1 MILVTGATGNIGGAL
16 VRMLLDGGH
25 EVRVLTRD
33 RARVTASGVDI
44 AVGDL
49 EQPETLA
56 PALAGV
62 DRAFFVFHAGP
73 QLAARAADFAQAA
86 RAAGVRHVVAVSS
99 GTIEM
104 DPLPLIGRWHLAL
117 EEAFA
122 GVATTTFLR
131 PDNFASNA
139 LRWAPMIRE
148 RSMVFAPYADGQST
162 PIDPHDIAA
171 VAHVALTTPGHDG
184 KIYTL
189 SGPAVMTA
197 REQVAVIAAELGRE
211 LTVVDAPPEQAR
223 AGMVRSG
230 MPEQMAN
237 AILELLNRPPRPTT
251 TVRDVTGVAPRSF
264 ATWVHEHL
272 AAFS

>member
-16 VRMLLDGGH
+16 VRMLLDTGH
-25 EVRVLTRD
+25 QVRVMTRD

-49 EQPETLA
+49 EQPATLA
-56 PALAGV
+56 PALACI

-73 QLAARAADFAQAA
+73 ELAARAADFAQAA

-104 DPLPLIGRWHLAL
+104 APLPLIGRWHLAL

-122 GVATTTFLR
+122 GVATTFLR

-148 RSMVFAPYADGQST
+148 RSTVFAPFADGQST

-171 VAHVALTTPGHDG
+171 VAHVALTTPGHDA
-184 KIYTL
+184 KTYTL

-197 REQVAVIAAELGRE
+197 RDQVAAIAAELGRE
-211 LTVVDAPPEQAR
+211 LKVIDAPPDQAR
-223 AGMVRSG
+223 AGMVRGG
-230 MPEQMAN
+230 MPEMMAN
-237 AILELLNRPPRPTT
+237 AILELLNRTPRPTT
-251 TVRDVTGVAPRSF
+251 TVRDVTGVEPRSF
-264 ATWVHEHL
+264 AAWVHEHR
-272 AAFS
+272 AAFA